1 MRKTLTL
8 LVVTLLVLAGAGWM
22 FSQQNEEDAKFQKA
36 VENYLD
42 ALWKFF
48 PTAGTMAG
56 YHRYDNK
63 LEDLD
68 SGDIEKRHD
77 DLDTLNQEFVA
88 RVDKLKLSP
97 DFQIDHEIMVEAL
110 DLELIQHESLVP
122 WAYNPL
128 FYNRIF
134 KDCIRGVL
142 ASDFGSAED
151 RAKNAAERL
160 KELPKLIKQARENLQ
175 TPPSIYTET
184 AIQQFGAILA
194 FYQDDLPQLIAE
206 APASQKG
213 KLEENLRK
221 ALPEL
226 MNYQTYLQS
235 ELLPKSTG
243 NFRLAAAHNRLMR
256 IMLQNDIPL
265 QDLVARAQAD
275 EKNIRRQML
284 LICMPFWNIMDP
296 PFDLNSPPSNLNEEQ
311 IINVVVGHVMERF
324 KVDHGTPGEF
334 MQSLLDQ
341 KEQVKTYIEEKQL
354 VELPD
359 AELSIAEMPK
369 EDQGLTWTRLA
380 SPRPYDSSGGY
391 TLYVGALTGEIGAET
406 AQGFLEEYN
415 TYLLPFYVMRKIYPG
430 DFVPAYFTNTNTT
443 SIVRKMHPSLPLRK
457 GWPLIVEDM
466 CGSSGYGSY
475 DLRMRLYQL
484 KYRLKAG
491 MDLVLDL
498 NVHQGGM
505 TQEQAV
511 AYMTRQG
518 FQSQAEAERNWK
530 RIILNPGDALMPYVG
545 LQELLDME
553 KTYKQKMG
561 DSFTRKE
568 FLGKVL
574 SYGNIPLRHLKRKI
588 AQ

>member
-8 LVVTLLVLAGAGWM
+8 LVITLLVLANAGWIY
-22 FSQQNEEDAKFQKA
+22 SQQNEEDEKFLKA

-42 ALWKFF
+42 TLWKFY

-56 YHRYDNK
+56 FHKYDNK

-77 DLDTLNQEFVA
+77 ELDELNQAFVA

-110 DLELIQHESLVP
+110 DLELIRHESLVP

-128 FYNRIF
+128 FYNQII
-134 KDCIRGVL
+134 KDCVRSVL
-142 ASDFGSAED
+142 ASDFGSPED

-175 TPPSIYTET
+175 TPPQIYTET
-184 AIQQFGAILA
+184 AIQQFEAILA
-194 FYQDDLPQLIAE
+194 IYQNDLPALIAE

-213 KLEENLRK
+213 KLEENLNK

-226 MNYQTYLQS
+226 TSYQTYLQN

-243 NFRLAAAHNRLMR
+243 NFRLAAAHNRLTR
-256 IMLQNDIPL
+256 IKLQNDIPL

-311 IINVVVGHVMERF
+311 IINVVVNHVMERF
-324 KVDHGTPGEF
+324 KIDHGTPAEF
-334 MQSLLDQ
+334 MQSLLNQ
-341 KEQVKTYIEEKQL
+341 KEQVKAYIEEKQI
-354 VELPD
+354 VQLPD
-359 AELSIAEMPK
+359 AELTIAEMPL

-380 SPRPYDSSGGY
+380 SPRLYDSAGGY
-391 TLYVGALTGEIGAET
+391 TLLVGALTGDIGEEA

-415 TYLLPFYVMRKIYPG
+415 NYLLPFYVMRKIFPG
-430 DFVPAYFTNTNTT
+430 DFVPAYFTDTNTT
-443 SIVRKMHPSLPLRK
+443 SMVRKMHPSIPLRK
-457 GWPLIVEDM
+457 GWPLFVEDM

-505 TQEQAV
+505 TQEQAI

-518 FQSQAEAERNWK
+518 FQSEAEAERNWN
-530 RIILNPGDALMPYVG
+530 RIALNPGDALMPYVG

-553 KTYKQKMG
+553 KTYQQKMG
-561 DSFTRKE
+561 ESFSRAE
-568 FLGKVL
+568 FLSKVL

-588 AQ
+588 AE